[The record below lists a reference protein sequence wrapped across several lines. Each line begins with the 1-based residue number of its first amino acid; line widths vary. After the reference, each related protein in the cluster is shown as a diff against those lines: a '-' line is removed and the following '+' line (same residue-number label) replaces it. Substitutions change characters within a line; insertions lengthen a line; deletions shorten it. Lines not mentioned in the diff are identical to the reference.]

1 VSLFDRDPFVGRVER
16 TALAACLAA
25 AAAALAVRGG
35 RPDVAIGVLGGGL
48 LSAAS
53 YWAIRSAVDL
63 LLRAAAGAAGGARP
77 GQPGGRAGRTGEAR
91 ARAGPEGRCSPEGGA
106 ALAGPGEEGEKVRAR
121 RRRAAAGALAR
132 LSGRY
137 ALLAFLA
144 YVMIARF
151 RLHPIGLLIG
161 VSSLPFAASVEA
173 VRAVRGPGRPPSR

>member
-1 VSLFDRDPFVGRVER
+1 VKVFDRDPFVGRVER

-25 AAAALAVRGG
+25 AAAALVVRGG

-53 YWAIRSAVDL
+53 YWAIRSAVDM
-63 LLRAAAGAAGGARP
+63 LLRTGGAAGGAGP
-77 GQPGGRAGRTGEAR
+77 GQPGREAGRAEEAGVP
-91 ARAGPEGRCSPEGGA
+91 AAPEAGGPAEGGNP
-106 ALAGPGEEGEKVRAR
+106 LEGPGEEGGKARAR

>member
-1 VSLFDRDPFVGRVER
+1 MRVFDRDPFVGRVER
-16 TALAACLAA
+16 TALAACLVA

-35 RPDVAIGVLGGGL
+35 RPDVALGVLGGGL

-53 YWAIRSAVDL
+53 YWAIRSGIDAL
-63 LLRAAAGAAGGARP
+63 IRALGAATGAPPGRPRAAIP
-77 GQPGGRAGRTGEAR
+77 QPAEAGRPVSPSASPRPAERNVEA
-91 ARAGPEGRCSPEGGA
+91 GR
-106 ALAGPGEEGEKVRAR
+106 GEEGEKTAAR
-121 RRRAAAGALAR
+121 RRRAAASALAR

>member
-1 VSLFDRDPFVGRVER
+1 MSVFDRDPFVGRLER
-16 TALAACLAA
+16 TALAACLTAA
-25 AAAALAVRGG
+25 AGALVVRGG

-53 YWAIRSAVDL
+53 YWAIRSAVDV
-63 LLRAAAGAAGGARP
+63 LLRAAVGTAGGARP
-77 GQPGGRAGRTGEAR
+77 GQPGGGMGRTTDRTPAVPRGR
-91 ARAGPEGRCSPEGGA
+91 QPSAGGNGP
-106 ALAGPGEEGEKVRAR
+106 AGPGEEGGKAGASRPR
-121 RRRAAAGALAR
+121 TAAGALAR

-144 YVMIARF
+144 YVMISRF